1 ENPRVG
7 GSIPS
12 PATISTVA
20 PPSCET
26 PMRIPPGFTTG
37 LLIESAADGQVAVG
51 VARDGLLLGEFTMS
65 PLDIA
70 NMAAAMLAASRDAA
84 ADLPKGGDGSGESSG
99 AIVSPS
105 SFSIGPGA
113 NPEEDALVLSFGES
127 HLAFSMRRETM
138 RQLGE
143 TMVAVSNRARPH

>member
-1 ENPRVG
+1 
-7 GSIPS
+7 
-12 PATISTVA
+12 
-20 PPSCET
+20 
-26 PMRIPPGFTTG
+26 MRIPPGFTTG
-37 LLIESAADGQVAVG
+37 LLIESAPDGQVAVG

-84 ADLPKGGDGSGESSG
+84 AELSKGGDGIGESAG

-143 TMVAVSNRARPH
+143 SMVAVSNRPRPH